1 MESEDQPAPTQDCDD
16 KVALVEKVYSL
27 HQEAMSSW
35 LQLKMRAKC
44 STVVQE
50 TGDQKRSS
58 VLQEE
63 WEQGTIGARMRIYV
77 SDSKT
82 FKPKVTYA

>member
-1 MESEDQPAPTQDCDD
+1 
-16 KVALVEKVYSL
+16 
-27 HQEAMSSW
+27 
-35 LQLKMRAKC
+35 MRAKC

-82 FKPKVTYA
+82 FKLKVMYA